1 MDLKDIVAITGMGG
15 LFRLETQRNNGIIV
29 SPLPDGTKK
38 FVSARQHLF
47 TPLENITIFTE
58 DEGMELKEVFLRMK
72 AKTEAFALPDAKA
85 SNDDLHTYFA
95 EVVPE
100 YDAER
105 VYASDIKK
113 MVRWYEIL
121 DNLGMVTAEEES
133 AEEPASKG
141 GEEEE

>member
-72 AKTEAFALPDAKA
+72 AKAEALSLPDAKA

-113 MVRWYEIL
+113 MVRWFEIL

-133 AEEPASKG
+133 AKEPASESG
-141 GEEEE
+141 QEEE

>member
-29 SPLPDGTKK
+29 SPLPEGAKK

-58 DEGMELKEVFLRMK
+58 DEGMELKEVFIRMK
-72 AKTEAFALPDAKA
+72 AKAGEIALPDVKA
-85 SNDDLHTYFA
+85 SNDDLHAYFA

-100 YDAER
+100 YDADR

-113 MVRWYEIL
+113 MVRWFEIL

-133 AEEPASKG
+133 AEEPAKEG